1 MCTYRRWTAAV
12 AIAASA
18 FLVGCA
24 ANLPRTATAFT
35 PSATTTDRITIH
47 RDIEVAPPTGYRRT
61 LKAGSTWAKVGATP
75 QGTVYKVEN
84 DVFSL
89 VGAHQHEA
97 HAVVANGFLVGFYL
111 PVEQAFVD
119 ISPDISLNHNK

>member
-1 MCTYRRWTAAV
+1 MFAWQHRAAAV
-12 AIAASA
+12 ALAGSVL
-18 FLVGCA
+18 LVGCA
-24 ANLPRTATAFT
+24 ANLPRTPTSFT
-35 PSATTTDRITIH
+35 PSATTTDRITIR

-61 LKAGSTWAKVGATP
+61 LKTGSTWAKVGVIP